1 MVSPTM
7 KHLKCC
13 KYVSAVSLAILL
25 TGCDKSKEPA
35 TFTVVSTTQA
45 AAQPVAPPPAT
56 PPTDYITTGPLVVDQ
71 QTDIVAERDGPL
83 MQVLADIGDHV
94 RKGQTLIVFDDREL
108 RSTRA
113 AKSAKVDSVKALVQ
127 EAEAEQHGDEADLR
141 RAEYMLKESIISQE
155 DYEHTKFKLSKAV
168 AEVASYRADQSSA
181 EYDLH
186 AIDVQLEQ
194 SHIVAPFAGII
205 GRRNVRVAQEVK
217 KGDPLLWLTA
227 EGPLQ
232 ILFTVPESEMPE
244 FHTGAILDLTS
255 ALYPGLHQVAVVRRV
270 SPVVDPASGSLE
282 VVGKLDQPSPILKPG
297 MPLQVRLSR
306 P

>member
-1 MVSPTM
+1 MTNT
-7 KHLKCC
+7 KRYQEFAAALLCLL
-13 KYVSAVSLAILL
+13 LA
-25 TGCDKSKEPA
+25 GCDKPKEPM
-35 TFTVVSTTQA
+35 TFTAVSTTRA
-45 AAQPVAPPPAT
+45 AAQPIVSPPMTPAPEGYT
-56 PPTDYITTGPLVVDQ
+56 TTGPLVVDQ
-71 QTDIVAERDGPL
+71 QTDIVAERDGRL
-83 MQVLADIGDHV
+83 MEVRADIGDHV

-244 FHTGAILDLTS
+244 FRIGAILDLTS
-255 ALYPGLHQVAVVRRV
+255 PLYPALHQAAIVRRV

-282 VVGKLDQPSPILKPG
+282 VVGKLDQPSAQLKPG
-297 MPLQVRLSR
+297 MSLQIRLRR